1 MGWSS
6 GVDMMAQSG
15 KEMSLVHA
23 TAERK
28 MMCDV
33 EIQILRHL
41 NQRKRKLG
49 MTDHESDM
57 TLQYP
62 LITGKVADISKSA
75 VFAFLTPKQAAL
87 KIKN

>member
-6 GVDMMAQSG
+6 GDDMMAQSG

-33 EIQILRHL
+33 EI
-41 NQRKRKLG
+41 
-49 MTDHESDM
+49 
-57 TLQYP
+57 
-62 LITGKVADISKSA
+62 
-75 VFAFLTPKQAAL
+75 
-87 KIKN
+87 

>member
-6 GVDMMAQSG
+6 GVDMMARSG

-28 MMCDV
+28 MMCNV
-33 EIQILRHL
+33 EILILRHL
-41 NQRKRKLG
+41 NQRKGKLG

-57 TLQYP
+57 
-62 LITGKVADISKSA
+62 
-75 VFAFLTPKQAAL
+75 AL
-87 KIKN
+87 